1 MAKKDMQYVMQ
12 TEASQILPFVR
23 GKDGWLVDS
32 YGQPVFPGDEQIDI
46 AVEKDVFSGV
56 YKSDSMRGLIT
67 AYKKLSAELKK
78 EKAAAVKDIRKIERC
93 EKRLASLKENL
104 LSHTEYIKN
113 HLKLDIQTIISEYT
127 R

>member
-1 MAKKDMQYVMQ
+1 MQYVMQ

-32 YGQPVFPGDEQIDI
+32 YGQPVFPGDVQIDN

-56 YKSDSMRGLIT
+56 YKSDTMRGLIT

-78 EKAAAVKDIRKIERC
+78 EKAAAVKDIKKIERC